1 MPAAT
6 DALLPTEGDAAGLAV
21 DSDAELMLRFQ
32 AGDRACFDP
41 LFEKYKGPL
50 VHFAYRFT
58 GRRDVA
64 EELAQDILVKCYM
77 GAASYQPSAKFS
89 TWLFRIAR
97 NHCLNSVRRG
107 EHRKETR
114 PLADAAE
121 PTGGESPEAA
131 LEGRAVQEA
140 ALEAVAALPE
150 AQRTALLLS
159 RTQSMSYE
167 EIATTMG
174 TSVSAVKSLLNRAK
188 CALKERLAA
197 LVENVHEM

>member
-6 DALLPTEGDAAGLAV
+6 DALLPAEGDVASAA
-21 DSDAELMLRFQ
+21 DPDAELMLRFQ
-32 AGDRACFDP
+32 RGDRECFDP

-50 VHFAYRFT
+50 LHFAYRFT

-77 GAASYQPSAKFS
+77 GAAGYQPTARFS

-97 NHCLNSVRRG
+97 NHCLNAMRRG
-107 EHRKETR
+107 EQRNPPR
-114 PLADAAE
+114 PLDDAVE
-121 PTGGESPEAA
+121 PAVGETPEAT
-131 LEGRAVQEA
+131 LEGRAVQQA
-140 ALEAVAALPE
+140 ALEALAALPE

-159 RTQSMSYE
+159 RTQAMSYE
-167 EIATTMG
+167 EIASTMG

-188 CALKERLAA
+188 CALKDRLAA